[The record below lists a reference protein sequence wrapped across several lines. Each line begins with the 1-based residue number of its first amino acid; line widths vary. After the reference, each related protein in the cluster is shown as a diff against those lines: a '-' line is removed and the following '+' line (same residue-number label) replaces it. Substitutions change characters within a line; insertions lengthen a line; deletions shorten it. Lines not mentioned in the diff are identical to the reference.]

1 MAHARA
7 ERDAM
12 VLHDDPGI
20 VKLFY
25 SFQDDMFLYFVM
37 EFLQGGD
44 FMTLL
49 IDRDIFNENDA
60 RFYMMELIQSVQTVH
75 SMNFIHRDL
84 KPDNILIGTDG
95 HIKLSD
101 FGLCTSGHESH
112 LSSFYQISVPEDYV
126 KRTDLVRENSKG
138 KAMSTR
144 QKSWQKFRKAMS
156 YSAVGTSN
164 YMAPEILLGKGYGK
178 EVDWWSVGVI
188 MYEILIGY
196 APFSCEDPTDT
207 CLLILDFKESLEFPS
222 EAKISP
228 EAVDLM
234 KNLMCESDKRFGYEE
249 IKKHPW
255 FKGADWDSVRSASP
269 PWIPEVS
276 SPTDTKYFDEFDEDP
291 SKVDW
296 ANEDVET
303 GLNLYKNMNQKH
315 LPFVGWT
322 FKRFVNDGKKRKSVI
337 EVFNQQ
343 EGEPTQ

>member
-25 SFQDDMFLYFVM
+25 SFQDDIFLYFVM

-49 IDRDIFNENDA
+49 IAKDVFCEKDA
-60 RFYMMELIQSVQTVH
+60 KFYMMEIIEAVQRVH

-84 KPDNILIGTDG
+84 KPDNILIGMDG

-112 LSSFYQISVPEDYV
+112 LSSFYQAEVPEDYH
-126 KRTDLVRENSKG
+126 KRTELVRENSKG
-138 KAMSTR
+138 KAMATR

-188 MYEILIGY
+188 MYEMLVGY

-207 CLLILDFKESLEFPS
+207 CLLILDFKKSLEFPE
-222 EAKISP
+222 EANLSK
-228 EAVDLM
+228 EAIDLM
-234 KNLMCESDKRFGYEE
+234 SQLMCESEKRFGYDE
-249 IKKHPW
+249 IKAHTW
-255 FKGADWDSVRSASP
+255 FKGCNWEKVRSSSA
-269 PWIPEVS
+269 PWKPDVS
-276 SPTDTKYFDEFDEDP
+276 SPTDTKYFDDFEEDP
-291 SKVDW
+291 STVDW
-296 ANEDVET
+296 SNEAS
-303 GLNLYKNMNQKH
+303 GGSNLYKNMKEKN

-322 FKRFVNDGKKRKSVI
+322 FKRYAKDDTKRRTSVK
-337 EVFNQQ
+337 EVFNK
-343 EGEPTQ
+343 